1 MNASLLAA
9 LRTATDLARARKP
22 EEATRI
28 IRQALG
34 GHRHMPL
41 PEVPAVQPAPSLG
54 RGLAETLRTLR
65 ARRHPPWQ
73 ARPVVAVPDGA
84 VFLSRTVSITAGTRD
99 YRLYLPS
106 NLTAA
111 PRPLVVMLHGCT
123 QTPEDFAVGTG
134 MNALA
139 ERHGFLVAYP
149 EQSREANQ
157 TGCWNWFASEHQ
169 CRWTGEP
176 AIIAAIVAAI
186 ADEQAVDRTRVF
198 VAGMSAGGAM
208 AAILAATHP
217 DLFAGISIHSGLPFG
232 AAHDMPSALAAMR
245 GEPTNSLTR
254 PPLVRATKGQPRL
267 IVFHGDADVTV
278 SPANSDAIVEA
289 ARATLGR
296 SSDEVVRGAAAGG
309 RSFTRTITHDANGRA
324 VLEHWVVHGGGHAWA
339 GGHAAGSFTDPAGP
353 DASAEIIRFFLNSS
367 HAEGTL
373 SCN

>member
-254 PPLVRATKGQPRL
+254 T
-267 IVFHGDADVTV
+267 
-278 SPANSDAIVEA
+278 A
-289 ARATLGR
+289 ARR
-296 SSDEVVRGAAAGG
+296 WRKRPAA
-309 RSFTRTITHDANGRA
+309 
-324 VLEHWVVHGGGHAWA
+324 
-339 GGHAAGSFTDPAGP
+339 P
-353 DASAEIIRFFLNSS
+353 DRVPWR
-367 HAEGTL
+367 
-373 SCN
+373 C

>member
-1 MNASLLAA
+1 
-9 LRTATDLARARKP
+9 
-22 EEATRI
+22 
-28 IRQALG
+28 
-34 GHRHMPL
+34 
-41 PEVPAVQPAPSLG
+41 
-54 RGLAETLRTLR
+54 
-65 ARRHPPWQ
+65 
-73 ARPVVAVPDGA
+73 
-84 VFLSRTVSITAGTRD
+84 
-99 YRLYLPS
+99 
-106 NLTAA
+106 
-111 PRPLVVMLHGCT
+111 
-123 QTPEDFAVGTG
+123 

-267 IVFHGDADVTV
+267 IVFHGDADVTA
-278 SPANSDAIVEA
+278 SPANGDAIVEA

-296 SSDEVVRGAAAGG
+296 SSDEVVRGATAGG

-339 GGHAAGSFTDPAGP
+339 GGHAAGSFTDPACP
-353 DASAEIIRFFLNSS
+353 DASAEIIRFFLHSS